1 MGEHK
6 KFSLFYFFL
15 PGLLINI
22 VEIIH
27 MKVIIAGSRGF
38 SDFQLLYAKCE
49 EVLANFDKVE
59 IVSGTARGADKLGE
73 HYASLKGHSVIQFPA
88 DWDKHG
94 AKSGMIRNKEMAI
107 YADVLICFWNYKSK
121 GSQNM
126 IEVAKEL
133 NLKVYVIDIREKN
146 THSNKSNS
154 LF

>member
-6 KFSLFYFFL
+6 KFSLFYFFI

-49 EVLANFDKVE
+49 EVLANVGEAE

-94 AKSGMIRNKEMAI
+94 KAAGYIRNKEMAD
-107 YADVLICFWNYKSK
+107 YSDCLIAFWDGESRGTKHMIDLATERGLSVHIINY
-121 GSQNM
+121 
-126 IEVAKEL
+126 
-133 NLKVYVIDIREKN
+133 
-146 THSNKSNS
+146 
-154 LF
+154 